1 MGRFLFFK
9 EVDCLRNLNFAAIF
23 LRWWCSIKFFFV
35 LLTGQIH
42 LLWVVVPSDVSIEL
56 TINLRSIMWWFFFLF
71 VIWFFWFKFISCI
84 IAIKLTS
91 IIFLIGA
98 FEDPDIIH
106 VDDSV
111 DPVRDLEVISE
122 ELRLKVHFI
131 IWNYADV
138 YHTRTKT
145 PNFWDLY
152 WLLHFYCNGQC
163 VSWSYDMLWLI
174 FLSYFLW
181 SLRHIG

>member
-23 LRWWCSIKFFFV
+23 LRWCSIKFFFV